1 MNSDPKEKKE
11 IEKLVEA
18 QERGEQVEEVP
29 TEEQKAQEAELD
41 TRITKDDGIG
51 GSRGP

>member
-18 QERGEQVEEVP
+18 QERGEKVDDVQ
-29 TEEQKAQEAELD
+29 TEEQKAQDAELD
-41 TRITKDDGIG
+41 KRVSKDDGG
-51 GSRGP
+51 ARG